1 MLRWQI
7 ASCWSPEACAV
18 LKVFCGLPCLY
29 HCHSLGRG
37 CCSSSCRQQILMGT
51 AWESV
56 PCASGLVND
65 WIFLPSFHI
74 RTAWDLA
81 RMPGPRQNPFGGRTG
96 KGDPQF
102 CPTWVPSLP
111 TAHGR
116 PPVAVAPAGTTVSG
130 ITSPRCGT
138 SPARLLRVVQKLSL
152 IDWSRDE
159 VVVFPKVC
167 LMPKNGDFFGVVFF
181 CVFFGWP
188 PFSFTV
194 RKTAMKFP
202 SSKNPAFRHPL
213 GFHDCEHFTVQ
224 ASQRFD
230 QEAEKNTR
238 FVAPGSV
245 GLVSFVWGIDDLGA
259 RCKIALLASWLWH
272 WRHLELFQCETWSFC
287 GNAPQLWQQWR
298 TGWFDKLV
306 KGRSESLTA
315 GLLPIAM
322 TFWCTKI
329 TK

>member
-1 MLRWQI
+1 MDLGCSTGFRLMLRWQI

-116 PPVAVAPAGTTVSG
+116 PPVAVAPAASHLQGVEPH
-130 ITSPRCGT
+130 PRACC
-138 SPARLLRVVQKLSL
+138 V
-152 IDWSRDE
+152 WSRSSVWLIE
-159 VVVFPKVC
+159 
-167 LMPKNGDFFGVVFF
+167 
-181 CVFFGWP
+181 
-188 PFSFTV
+188 
-194 RKTAMKFP
+194 AEMKLLF
-202 SSKNPAFRHPL
+202 
-213 GFHDCEHFTVQ
+213 
-224 ASQRFD
+224 SQRFVWC
-230 QEAEKNTR
+230 QRMEIFLVLFFFVFFFWLATFLIYSKKNGHEI
-238 FVAPGSV
+238 P
-245 GLVSFVWGIDDLGA
+245 
-259 RCKIALLASWLWH
+259 
-272 WRHLELFQCETWSFC
+272 
-287 GNAPQLWQQWR
+287 
-298 TGWFDKLV
+298 
-306 KGRSESLTA
+306 
-315 GLLPIAM
+315 
-322 TFWCTKI
+322 
-329 TK
+329 

>member
-1 MLRWQI
+1 MDLGCSTGFRLMLRWQI

-37 CCSSSCRQQILMGT
+37 CCASSCRQQILMGT

-116 PPVAVAPAGTTVSG
+116 PPVAVAPAHHISKVWNLTRA
-130 ITSPRCGT
+130 PAACGPEAQ
-138 SPARLLRVVQKLSL
+138 S
-152 IDWSRDE
+152 DWLKQRWSCC
-159 VVVFPKVC
+159 FPKG
-167 LMPKNGDFFGVVFF
+167 LFDAKEWRFFWCCFFF
-181 CVFFGWP
+181 CVFF
-188 PFSFTV
+188 
-194 RKTAMKFP
+194 
-202 SSKNPAFRHPL
+202 L
-213 GFHDCEHFTVQ
+213 
-224 ASQRFD
+224 
-230 QEAEKNTR
+230 
-238 FVAPGSV
+238 V
-245 GLVSFVWGIDDLGA
+245 G
-259 RCKIALLASWLWH
+259 
-272 WRHLELFQCETWSFC
+272 HLSHLQ
-287 GNAPQLWQQWR
+287 
-298 TGWFDKLV
+298 
-306 KGRSESLTA
+306 
-315 GLLPIAM
+315 
-322 TFWCTKI
+322 
-329 TK
+329 

>member
-1 MLRWQI
+1 MDLGCSTGFRLMLRWQI

-116 PPVAVAPAGTTVSG
+116 PPVAVAPAASHLQGVEPH
-130 ITSPRCGT
+130 PRACC
-138 SPARLLRVVQKLSL
+138 V
-152 IDWSRDE
+152 WSRSSVWLIE
-159 VVVFPKVC
+159 
-167 LMPKNGDFFGVVFF
+167 
-181 CVFFGWP
+181 
-188 PFSFTV
+188 
-194 RKTAMKFP
+194 AEMKLLF
-202 SSKNPAFRHPL
+202 
-213 GFHDCEHFTVQ
+213 
-224 ASQRFD
+224 SQRFVWC
-230 QEAEKNTR
+230 QRMEIFLVLFF
-238 FVAPGSV
+238 FVFFFLV
-245 GLVSFVWGIDDLGA
+245 G
-259 RCKIALLASWLWH
+259 
-272 WRHLELFQCETWSFC
+272 HLSHLQ
-287 GNAPQLWQQWR
+287 
-298 TGWFDKLV
+298 
-306 KGRSESLTA
+306 
-315 GLLPIAM
+315 
-322 TFWCTKI
+322 
-329 TK
+329 